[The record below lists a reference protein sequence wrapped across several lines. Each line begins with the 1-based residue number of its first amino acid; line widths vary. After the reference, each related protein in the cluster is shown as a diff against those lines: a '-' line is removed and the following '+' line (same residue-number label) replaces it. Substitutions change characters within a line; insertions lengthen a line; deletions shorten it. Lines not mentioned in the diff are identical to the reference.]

1 MPKDK
6 RRGGAGRL
14 LHLNVGNVL
23 CGIAVVILFIAIG
36 TKLAPVF
43 RTSPRI
49 ITASTL
55 TDVVDIA
62 ELSTAEFTYTGIAE
76 AYKDAEHKNLLCH
89 IRYTAV
95 VKAGITMSDI
105 VFEVNHDSK
114 TVTATLPEIKLTA
127 YIADESKLSL
137 MPSNPD
143 INLHDLIAG
152 CTGRGACVQR
162 VAFFRGRKHQIH
174 RERVAL
180 PCAGQSS
187 IRVDLEVRGAL
198 WQVSKINCL
207 LVKLFYG
214 CGRIE
219 NRSA

>member
-105 VFEVNHDSK
+105 VFEVDHDSK
-114 TVTATLPEIKLTA
+114 TVTATLPKIKLTA

-143 INLHDLIAG
+143 INLHDLIAVCEQDAQG
-152 CTGRGACVQR
+152 EALASSELLSSAEENIKSIVNALLYP
-162 VAFFRGRKHQIH
+162 VLVSHQY
-174 RERVAL
+174 AL
-180 PCAGQSS
+180 
-187 IRVDLEVRGAL
+187 I
-198 WQVSKINCL
+198 WK
-207 LVKLFYG
+207 
-214 CGRIE
+214 
-219 NRSA
+219 

>member
-23 CGIAVVILFIAIG
+23 CGIVVVILFIAIG
-36 TKLAPVF
+36 KKLAPVF

-143 INLHDLIAG
+143 INLHDLIAVCEQDAQEEALASSELLSSAEENIKSIVNG
-152 CTGRGACVQR
+152 LLYPVL
-162 VAFFRGRKHQIH
+162 VSHQY
-174 RERVAL
+174 AL
-180 PCAGQSS
+180 
-187 IRVDLEVRGAL
+187 I
-198 WQVSKINCL
+198 WK
-207 LVKLFYG
+207 
-214 CGRIE
+214 
-219 NRSA
+219 